1 VILRV
6 TNAIQIDSLLD
17 GLNAFLEVINSE
29 LHHNTV
35 GLTFASTNTGAGR
48 ISIVHSQFLQNA
60 DAILVSTAGGGPAT
74 HVKIADSHIAYT
86 GNTGIQLSTANGIR
100 FDLIRSEITF
110 STTALNLIA
119 TGVGFVSANVR
130 DSTISVGGGGI
141 VTSGAGSDIRL
152 SLIRSDLHDIVG
164 TAIDHGLGTVLLDGS
179 QVSNCTDDFV
189 NHGSSSI
196 VSLGNN
202 LVYNNINAT
211 PSTTYITPTII
222 VAK

>member
-1 VILRV
+1 M
-6 TNAIQIDSLLD
+6 
-17 GLNAFLEVINSE
+17 
-29 LHHNTV
+29 
-35 GLTFASTNTGAGR
+35 GLTFATTKTGAGR

-60 DAILVSTAGGGPAT
+60 DAILDSTAVGGAVT
-74 HVKIADSHIAYT
+74 HVKIAGSHITYIGNTGNT
-86 GNTGIQLSTANGIR
+86 GNTGIQLSTANAIR
-100 FDLIRSEITF
+100 FDLIRSEIAF
-110 STTALNLIA
+110 STTALSLIA
-119 TGVGFVSANVR
+119 PDAGFASANVR
-130 DSTISVGGGGI
+130 DSTISVGGV

-189 NHGSSSI
+189 KHGCGNI

-202 LVYNNINAT
+202 LVCNNINAT
-211 PSTTYITPTII
+211 PLTTYITPTVI